1 MSGVAAGRVEALVR
15 PFPGADVH
23 EPLGAKFPGEDAI
36 VIVPVLLPVTEPRI
50 ATGIAGGRAMAG
62 IVLELM
68 GEALEPGMRLAP
80 RGFIAVVGLARLVAF
95 AGGRTICGPVIEIL
109 GEIFKPGTGL

>member
-1 MSGVAAGRVEALVR
+1 MSGVAAGRVEALAR

-68 GEALEPGMRLAP
+68 GEALDPGMRLA
-80 RGFIAVVGLARLVAF
+80 RGFIVVVGLARLVAF
-95 AGGRTICGPVIEIL
+95 AGGRTICGNVSEIL